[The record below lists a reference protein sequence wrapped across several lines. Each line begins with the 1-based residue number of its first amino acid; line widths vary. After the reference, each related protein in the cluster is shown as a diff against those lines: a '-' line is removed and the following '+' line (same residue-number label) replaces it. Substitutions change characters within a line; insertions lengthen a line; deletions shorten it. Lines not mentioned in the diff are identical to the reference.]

1 MVLSDISIQRPV
13 LAIVV
18 NALLVV
24 FGIFAFSKL
33 PVREY
38 PAVDPPVVSI
48 STTYEGASAEVI
60 ESQITQVMEGAVSGI
75 EGIKTIRST
84 SREGTS
90 NVRIEFLLTREIESA
105 ANDVRD
111 RVSRAAR
118 NLPEEADAPVVAKV
132 DSDSSPILWA
142 TLTSQQLSRLELTD
156 YVRRVLVDQI
166 TAVPGVADVRI
177 GGQRIYAMRV
187 WLDRKALAARNLT
200 VQDIETAL
208 RRENAELPAG
218 RIEST
223 QREFTVRTD
232 TRLSRAEQFSRIV
245 ISQSGSN
252 FIRLGDVA
260 KVELGTRDDRGDYTA
275 NGQAA
280 IGIGVTKQATANT
293 TEVAEGVKAL
303 LHRVAATLPGDA
315 AVDISYDESIFIGQS
330 IYQVFHALTIALGL
344 VVLVTWVFLRDLR
357 ATLIPA
363 IAIPVSIIAAFS
375 VLAALGYS
383 INVLTLLALVLA
395 IGLVVDDAI
404 IVVENVSR
412 RIELGE
418 PPLLAA
424 YRGAGQIG
432 FAVIATTAVLI
443 AVIFPLVLL
452 QDTVGR
458 FFKEFAVTLGASVA
472 FSALVALTLTPMMC
486 SQVLRGHHHG
496 IIFRVTERF
505 FDGMTNLY
513 SRLLNGV
520 LGAPVLTLALF
531 GALCGTTWF
540 LFTLIPQEFTPSED
554 RGSFRITVTAP
565 EGASQDYTRRE
576 IATIEHMLAP
586 YREKGEVVTV
596 LAILNPGFG
605 GQTGVNRAT
614 VQVWL
619 APWERR
625 SRSQSAIMA
634 DLRSKLQSVPGARV
648 AAFASGGIARGSGLN
663 QVQVVLGGSNYE
675 ELAVW
680 RDLLIERLR
689 DEPGLGTIQ
698 ANYDETKP
706 QLRITVDRDRAADLG
721 LGTREIGETLE
732 TLVGGRA
739 VTRFT
744 DRGEEYDVVVQASGT
759 ERANPRDLSNI
770 FLRGGKS
777 EKLVPLSSVLTVRD
791 IAGPSELGRVDRLR
805 AITVTANLEGMAM
818 GTAIEVVRRAA
829 AEVLPAQVR
838 LSFDGAAREL
848 QDSSSAI
855 YFAFGMALLI
865 AFLVLAAQFES
876 FTLPSIVM
884 LTVPL
889 ALFGGL
895 AAIVATA
902 MTLNIYTQIG
912 LVMLIGLIAKNAI
925 LIVEFANQMRDEG
938 KVLEAAIREAAATRL
953 RPILMT
959 SIATV
964 FGAVPLAV
972 ASGAGAESRMA
983 IGLVI
988 VGGVSLGSLLSL
1000 FGTPLL
1006 YSLLARRLQPI
1017 GRIRRRIQE
1026 LERQHTVPAE

>member
-111 RVSRAAR
+111 RVSRASR
-118 NLPEEADAPVVAKV
+118 NLPDEADAPVVAKV

-177 GGQRIYAMRV
+177 SGQRIYAMRV
-187 WLDRKALAARNLT
+187 WLDRNALAARNLT

-245 ISQSGSN
+245 ISQRGSN

-260 KVELGTRDDRGDYTA
+260 KVELGTREDRGDYTI
-275 NGQAA
+275 NGRAA
-280 IGIGVTKQATANT
+280 VGLGITKQATANT

-303 LHRVAATLPGDA
+303 LHRLGGGLPGDA
-315 AVDISYDESIFIGQS
+315 SVDISYDESIFIGES

-486 SQVLRGHHHG
+486 GQVLRAHHHG
-496 IIFRVTERF
+496 VVFRADRALLRRHDQPVFPPAQRRAGSACPDAGAVRRPVRGDMVPVHPDPAGIHAVGRPGQF
-505 FDGMTNLY
+505 PHHRDGAGRGQPGLY
-513 SRLLNGV
+513 QARNRDHR
-520 LGAPVLTLALF
+520 AHA
-531 GALCGTTWF
+531 GALPRERGGRHGAGD
-540 LFTLIPQEFTPSED
+540 PQSGLRRADRRQPGDGPGLAGAVGAALPVAIRHHGRPADQASE
-554 RGSFRITVTAP
+554 RSGRP
-565 EGASQDYTRRE
+565 RRRLRQRR
-576 IATIEHMLAP
+576 H
-586 YREKGEVVTV
+586 
-596 LAILNPGFG
+596 
-605 GQTGVNRAT
+605 RAR
-614 VQVWL
+614 QR
-619 APWERR
+619 A
-625 SRSQSAIMA
+625 QS
-634 DLRSKLQSVPGARV
+634 
-648 AAFASGGIARGSGLN
+648 GSG
-663 QVQVVLGGSNYE
+663 
-675 ELAVW
+675 
-680 RDLLIERLR
+680 R
-689 DEPGLGTIQ
+689 PGRQ
-698 ANYDETKP
+698 
-706 QLRITVDRDRAADLG
+706 QLRGTGGLARSADRAA
-721 LGTREIGETLE
+721 
-732 TLVGGRA
+732 
-739 VTRFT
+739 
-744 DRGEEYDVVVQASGT
+744 
-759 ERANPRDLSNI
+759 
-770 FLRGGKS
+770 
-777 EKLVPLSSVLTVRD
+777 
-791 IAGPSELGRVDRLR
+791 
-805 AITVTANLEGMAM
+805 
-818 GTAIEVVRRAA
+818 
-829 AEVLPAQVR
+829 
-838 LSFDGAAREL
+838 AR
-848 QDSSSAI
+848 
-855 YFAFGMALLI
+855 
-865 AFLVLAAQFES
+865 
-876 FTLPSIVM
+876 
-884 LTVPL
+884 
-889 ALFGGL
+889 
-895 AAIVATA
+895 
-902 MTLNIYTQIG
+902 
-912 LVMLIGLIAKNAI
+912 
-925 LIVEFANQMRDEG
+925 
-938 KVLEAAIREAAATRL
+938 
-953 RPILMT
+953 
-959 SIATV
+959 
-964 FGAVPLAV
+964 
-972 ASGAGAESRMA
+972 
-983 IGLVI
+983 
-988 VGGVSLGSLLSL
+988 
-1000 FGTPLL
+1000 
-1006 YSLLARRLQPI
+1006 
-1017 GRIRRRIQE
+1017 
-1026 LERQHTVPAE
+1026 